1 MPISRRQFCE
11 GLVIGGALGSAIPT
25 DASGA
30 LAPAQAAPADTGAH
44 LGNLYPFVQGQA
56 DRSTFELSFLRDEFK
71 DLSSW
76 QRTARARVFDH
87 LFYAP
92 PKVDP
97 KPELIR
103 RTDRG
108 DYVEEYLTF
117 QTTPDLRIPAYVL
130 LPKQTRI
137 AAPGILVLH
146 SHDGIYLWGK
156 EKVVAIEP
164 EHPYLTT
171 FKRERYGGKSIASE
185 LARSGYVTMAIDMF
199 YWGER
204 RMLLPDDPPSYR
216 ERPVTMTDADI
227 RAFNQ
232 RASQDE
238 SLVGRSL
245 FTAGITWPGVLL
257 WDDIRA
263 LDYLASR
270 PEVDAKRLGC
280 VGLSVGGYRSY
291 LLAALDERI
300 KAAVDVGWMTSF
312 GAQIRQHVIHT
323 IGLSFHINGLYRY
336 LDFPDLAALAAPR
349 ALMVIN
355 GSQDRLFALDGVKA
369 AFDKIA
375 RLYNKAGAP
384 DRVRCL
390 MFDAPHEFNLEMQ
403 AQAWAVAGEVG
414 LGTNPKLQVPN
425 PNGLPNSKIPSSSD

>member
-1 MPISRRQFCE
+1 MALSRRAFCE
-11 GLVIGGALGSAIPT
+11 GLLTGGALGTAIPT
-25 DASGA
+25 GA
-30 LAPAQAAPADTGAH
+30 WGELPAAQAAPSDTGSH
-44 LGNLYPFVQGQA
+44 LGNLHPFVQGQA
-56 DRSTFELSFLRDEFK
+56 DRSPFELSFLRDEFK
-71 DLSSW
+71 DLANW

-92 PKVDP
+92 PKVDA

-130 LPKQTRI
+130 LPKQTRMT
-137 AAPGILVLH
+137 APGILVLH

-204 RMLLPDDPPSYR
+204 RMLLPADPVSYR
-216 ERPVTMTDADI
+216 ERPVTMTEAEI
-227 RAFNQ
+227 RSFNQ

-312 GAQIRQHVIHT
+312 GAQIKQHVIHT

-375 RLYNKAGAP
+375 SLYKKAGAA

-403 AQAWAVAGEVG
+403 AQAWEW
-414 LGTNPKLQVPN
+414 LGKWV
-425 PNGLPNSKIPSSSD
+425 

>member
-11 GLVIGGALGSAIPT
+11 GLIVGGALGSAT
-25 DASGA
+25 AGASA
-30 LAPAQAAPADTGAH
+30 VAQPVPAKTPAH
-44 LGNLYPFVQGQA
+44 LGNLYPFVQAQA
-56 DRSTFELSFLRDEFK
+56 DRSSFALSFLRGEFT
-71 DLSSW
+71 DLASW
-76 QRTARARVFDH
+76 QRPARARVFER

-97 KPELIR
+97 KPEVVR
-103 RTDRG
+103 RIDRG

-130 LPKQTRI
+130 LPQQART
-137 AAPGILVLH
+137 AAPALLVLH

-156 EKVVAIEP
+156 EKVVALEQ
-164 EHPYLTT
+164 EHPSLTA
-171 FKRERYGGKSIASE
+171 FKQQRYGGRSIASE
-185 LARSGYVTMAIDMF
+185 LARRGYVTMAIDMF
-199 YWGER
+199 FWGER
-204 RMLLPDDPPSYR
+204 RMLLDGDPPSYR
-216 ERPVTMTDADI
+216 ERPVTMSEADI

-245 FTAGITWPGVLL
+245 FTAGVTWPGVIL

-270 PEVDAKRLGC
+270 PEVDATRLGC

-312 GAQIRQHVIHT
+312 GAQIAQHVIHT
-323 IGLSFHINGLYRY
+323 IGLSFHINGLYGD

-355 GSQDRLFALDGVKA
+355 GSQDRLFALEGVKS
-369 AFDKIA
+369 AFEKIV
-375 RLYNKAGAP
+375 RLYAKAGAP
-384 DRVRCL
+384 DRVRCRL
-390 MFDAPHEFNLEMQ
+390 FDAPHEFNLEMQ
-403 AQAWAVAGEVG
+403 AEAWEW
-414 LGTNPKLQVPN
+414 LGRFV
-425 PNGLPNSKIPSSSD
+425 

>member
-1 MPISRRQFCE
+1 M
-11 GLVIGGALGSAIPT
+11 
-25 DASGA
+25 
-30 LAPAQAAPADTGAH
+30 
-44 LGNLYPFVQGQA
+44 QGQA
-56 DRSTFELSFLRDEFK
+56 DRSTFELSFLRNEFK
-71 DLSSW
+71 DLRGW

-92 PKVDP
+92 PKVDA

-130 LPKQTRI
+130 LPKQARVR
-137 AAPGILVLH
+137 APAILVLH

-156 EKVVAIEP
+156 EKVVALEQ
-164 EHPYLTT
+164 EHPSLTT
-171 FKRERYGGKSIASE
+171 FKQQRYGGKSIASE

-204 RMLLPDDPPSYR
+204 RMLRGDDPASYR
-216 ERPVTMTDADI
+216 ERPVTMSEADI

-245 FTAGITWPGVLL
+245 FTAGITWPGVIL

-270 PEVDAKRLGC
+270 PEVDATRLGC

-291 LLAALDERI
+291 LLAALDDRI

-312 GAQIRQHVIHT
+312 GAQIRQHVINT

-355 GSQDRLFALDGVKA
+355 GSRDALFALDGVKA
-369 AFDKIA
+369 AFDKIG
-375 RLYNKAGAP
+375 RLYAKAGSP
-384 DRVRCL
+384 DRVRCRL
-390 MFDAPHEFNLEMQ
+390 FDAPHEFNLEMQ
-403 AQAWAVAGEVG
+403 AEAWEW
-414 LGTNPKLQVPN
+414 LGKWV
-425 PNGLPNSKIPSSSD
+425 